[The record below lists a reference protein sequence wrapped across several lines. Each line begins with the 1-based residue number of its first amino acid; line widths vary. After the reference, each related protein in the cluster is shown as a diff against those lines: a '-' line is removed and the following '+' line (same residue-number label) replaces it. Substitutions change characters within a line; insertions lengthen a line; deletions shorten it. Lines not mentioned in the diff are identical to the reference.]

1 MAQFFQ
7 IENFIFQKKRST
19 NVTNPNLMSN
29 CNQIEIAE
37 CLSNANVCSIAGR

>member
-7 IENFIFQKKRST
+7 IEKFDLIKKST

-37 CLSNANVCSIAGR
+37 CLSNVNVCSIAGR